1 MPALK
6 NIKIMTKVAIGFGIV
21 LALLLVI
28 STSSGFNL
36 YTGDENFKR
45 YRAIALQTNQA
56 GRVQANLL
64 EARLAVKNFIINASD
79 EAIAKVKERANATL
93 ALNQKYATL
102 VTNQAKKD
110 VITQSDKRLQEY
122 LVAFDEV
129 TALQARRNDLVLNQL
144 DVIGPQMEKKLS
156 IIMQGSYDDTD
167 VTAAFHAGKVLR
179 NVLLLRLYATKYLV
193 TNDAVAYERAIQESM
208 EMRQKSIELANEL
221 SEPTRRKLA
230 EEVVAL
236 EVQYEDALK
245 AVHETIVARN
255 DIITNRLDKVGPEVA
270 SVMETL
276 KLDIKKEQD
285 ILGPQTSKAMGL
297 ALDIAIV
304 VSIISLIIGITAAWK
319 IGTGISRPIS
329 AITTAMKVL
338 AGGDKTVEIPGQDH
352 GDEVGDMAKAVLVF
366 KENMIKADELAA
378 RELES
383 AKAREA
389 RGRRIE
395 EMTGNFDTGVSELLR
410 ALASSATEMEATAS
424 SMSSIADGTKLR
436 ATTVASAAEQAS
448 ANVQTVATA
457 TEELSSSIQEISR
470 QVAKSTEVAERAVAE
485 ANKTDRQVQGLADA
499 AQKIGEVVEMISDIA
514 EQTNLLALNATIEAA
529 RAGESGKGFAVVA
542 SEVKNLANQTA
553 KATNE
558 IGQQIGGIQAETLE
572 AVEAIK
578 SITTTIS
585 EMDEIAS
592 MIAAAV
598 EEQGAATHEIAR
610 NVEQAA
616 TGTQEVSSNI
626 IEVTNAAGE
635 TGTAATQVTGVAGD
649 LNKKADELKVQV
661 ENFLTDVRA
670 A

>member
-6 NIKIMTKVAIGFGIV
+6 NIKIMTKVAIGFGSV
-21 LALLLVI
+21 LALLLII
-28 STSSGFNL
+28 SVSSGFNL

-64 EARLAVKNFIINASD
+64 EARLAVKNFIISASD

-102 VTNQAKKD
+102 VTNQDKKD
-110 VITQSDKRLQEY
+110 VITQSDKRLQDY

-193 TNDAVAYERAIQESM
+193 TNDAVAYERAIQEST

-221 SEPTRRKLA
+221 SDPARRNLA

-285 ILGPQTSKAMGL
+285 ILGPQTSQAMDL
-297 ALDIAIV
+297 ALNVAIV
-304 VSIISLIIGITAAWK
+304 VSIISLILGTAAAWL

-389 RGRRIE
+389 RGRKIE

-649 LNKKADELKVQV
+649 LNQKADELKVQV
-661 ENFLTDVRA
+661 ENFLADVRA

>member
-193 TNDAVAYERAIQESM
+193 TNDAVAYERAIQEST